1 MTNWLS
7 FLYFVAKNQQTMFS
21 VQTYTERRNA
31 LKKAVGSGLI
41 LIMGNEEAP
50 MNYHDNT
57 YRFRQDSN
65 FLYFFGISHAGLA
78 AIIDVDSGEEIIFGH
93 EFTMDD
99 IIWVGPQ
106 PTLAEQA
113 RMVGVYRTEEPSKIA
128 DKLNKASIVH
138 FTPPYRYDNMI
149 RMSEWLNIPTAQLKE
164 KASETLIKAIV
175 GLRSIKSAEEIAQM
189 EDAVNITRTMHITA
203 MQLTAAGKKEYEIAA
218 AIHAKAREG
227 GGDLAYPII
236 FSINGQTLHNHYH
249 GNTMTEGRLAIND
262 SGAENTMFYAGDIT
276 RTIPVSKRFTE
287 KQKEIYNL
295 VLKMETESI
304 AALRPN
310 IQYREIHLSANRIM
324 LEGMKD
330 LGFLSGDVDEMLA
343 LGVQGLFMPH
353 GLGHQI
359 GLDVHDM
366 EDLGEKYVGY
376 RDGLERS
383 TQLGLKSLR
392 LAKELEAGFVLTVE
406 PGIYFIPE
414 LIDKWKSENKF
425 TNFVNYSKLDAYRD
439 FGGVRIEDNCLVT
452 ETGSRTL
459 GNPIPKTVE
468 EVEALRG

>member
-1 MTNWLS
+1 
-7 FLYFVAKNQQTMFS
+7 MFS

-113 RMVGVYRTEEPSKIA
+113 RMVGVYRTEEPSKLSERL
-128 DKLNKASIVH
+128 KKASKVH
-138 FTPPYRYDNMI
+138 FTPPYRFDNMI
-149 RMSEWLNIPTAQLKE
+149 RMSEWLGIPTAQLKE
-164 KASETLIKAIV
+164 KASVELIKGIV
-175 GLRSIKSAEEIAQM
+175 ALRSIKTDEEIVQM
-189 EDAVNITRTMHITA
+189 EDAVNITREMHITA

-236 FSINGQTLHNHYH
+236 FSVNGQTLHNHYH
-249 GNTMTEGRLAIND
+249 GNTMTEGRLVIND

-304 AALRPN
+304 AALRPT
-310 IQYREIHLSANRIM
+310 IQYREIHLSGNRIM
-324 LEGMKD
+324 LAGMKD
-330 LGFLSGDVDEMLA
+330 LGFLNGDIDEMLA
-343 LGVQGLFMPH
+343 EGVQGLFMPH

-376 RDGLERS
+376 REGLERS

-392 LAKELEAGFVLTVE
+392 LAKELEAGNVLTVE

-452 ETGSRTL
+452 ETGSKTL

>member
-1 MTNWLS
+1 
-7 FLYFVAKNQQTMFS
+7 MFS

-31 LKKAVGSGLI
+31 LKRAVGGGVI

-57 YRFRQDSN
+57 YRYRQDSN
-65 FLYFFGISHAGLA
+65 FLYFFGISLAGLS
-78 AIIDVDSGEEIIFGH
+78 AIIDVDSGEEIIFGN
-93 EFTMDD
+93 EYTIDD

-113 RMVGVYRTEEPSKIA
+113 RKVGVYRTESPE
-128 DKLNKASIVH
+128 KLPERLRKASKVH

-149 RMSEWLNIPTAQLKE
+149 SMSEWLNIPTTQLKE
-164 KASETLIKAIV
+164 KASVELIKAIV
-175 GLRSIKSAEEIAQM
+175 ALRSIKTDEEIVQM
-189 EDAVNITRTMHITA
+189 ENAVNITREMHILA
-203 MQLTAAGKKEYEIAA
+203 MQLTSAGKKEYEIAA
-218 AIHAKAREG
+218 AIHGKAREG

-236 FSINGQTLHNHYH
+236 FSVNGQTLHNHYH
-249 GNTMTEGRLAIND
+249 GNTMTEGRLVIND

-276 RTIPVSKRFTE
+276 RTIPVSKKFTE

-304 AALRPN
+304 AALRPDV
-310 IQYREIHLSANRIM
+310 QYREIHLLANKIM

-330 LGFLSGDVDEMLA
+330 LGFLNGDIEEMLA
-343 LGVQGLFMPH
+343 DGVQGLFMPH
-353 GLGHQI
+353 GLGHAI

-376 RDGLERS
+376 REGLERS

-392 LAKELEAGFVLTVE
+392 LAKELEAGNVLTVE

-414 LIDKWKSENKF
+414 LIDKWKAENKF
-425 TNFVNYSKLDAYRD
+425 MNFINYSKLDSYRD

-452 ETGSRTL
+452 ATGSKTL

-468 EVEALRG
+468 EIEALR

>member
-1 MTNWLS
+1 
-7 FLYFVAKNQQTMFS
+7 MFS

-31 LKKAVGSGLI
+31 LKKVVGSGLI

-57 YRFRQDSN
+57 YRYRQDSN
-65 FLYFFGISHAGLA
+65 FLYFFGISLAGLS
-78 AIIDVDSGEEIIFGH
+78 AIIDVDSGEEIIFGN
-93 EFTMDD
+93 EFSIDD

-113 RMVGVYRTEEPSKIA
+113 RMVGVYRTETPE
-128 DKLNKASIVH
+128 KLPESLKKAQKVH

-149 RMSEWLNIPTAQLKE
+149 RMSEWLGISTAELKE
-164 KASETLIKAIV
+164 QASVELIKGIV
-175 GLRSIKSAEEIAQM
+175 ALRSIKTDEEIVQM
-189 EDAVNITRTMHITA
+189 EEAVNITREMHMTA

-236 FSINGQTLHNHYH
+236 FSQNGQTLHNHYH
-249 GNTMTEGRLAIND
+249 GNTMTDGRLVIND

-295 VLKMETESI
+295 VLKMEMESI
-304 AALRPN
+304 AALRPDV
-310 IQYREIHLSANRIM
+310 QYREIHLLANKIM
-324 LEGMKD
+324 LVGMKD
-330 LGFLSGDVDEMLA
+330 LGFLTGDVEEMLNE
-343 LGVQGLFMPH
+343 GVQGLFMPH

-376 RDGLERS
+376 REGLERS

-392 LAKELEAGFVLTVE
+392 LAKELEAGNVLTVE

-425 TNFVNYSKLDAYRD
+425 TNFINYSKLDSYRD

-452 ETGSRTL
+452 GTGSKTL

>member
-1 MTNWLS
+1 
-7 FLYFVAKNQQTMFS
+7 MFS

-113 RMVGVYRTEEPSKIA
+113 RRVGVYRTEEPL
-128 DKLNKASIVH
+128 KLPERLKKAPKVH
-138 FTPPYRYDNMI
+138 FTPPYRFDNMI
-149 RMSEWLNIPTAQLKE
+149 RMSEWLSIPTAQLKE
-164 KASETLIKAIV
+164 KASVELIKGIV
-175 GLRSIKSAEEIAQM
+175 ALRSIKTEEEIMQM
-189 EDAVNITRTMHITA
+189 EDAVNITREMHITA

-236 FSINGQTLHNHYH
+236 FSVNGQTLHNHYH
-249 GNTMTEGRLAIND
+249 GNTMTEGRLVIND

-304 AALRPN
+304 AALRPT

-324 LEGMKD
+324 LAGMKD
-330 LGFLSGDVDEMLA
+330 LGFLNGDIDEMLA
-343 LGVQGLFMPH
+343 EGVQGLFMPH
-353 GLGHQI
+353 GLGHAI

-392 LAKELEAGFVLTVE
+392 LAKELEVGNVLTVE

-452 ETGSRTL
+452 ETGSKTL
-459 GNPIPKTVE
+459 GNSIPKTVE

>member
-1 MTNWLS
+1 
-7 FLYFVAKNQQTMFS
+7 MFS
-21 VQTYTERRNA
+21 AQTYIERRSA
-31 LKKAVGSGLI
+31 LKRSVGSGVI

-57 YRFRQDSN
+57 YRYRQDSN
-65 FLYFFGISHAGLA
+65 FLYFFGISHAGISA
-78 AIIDVDSGEEIIFGH
+78 VIDIDSGEEIIFGH
-93 EFTMDD
+93 EFSMDD

-113 RMVGVYRTEEPSKIA
+113 RRVGVYRTEEPN
-128 DKLNKASIVH
+128 KLPERLKKASKVH
-138 FTPPYRYDNMI
+138 FTPPYRFDNMI
-149 RMSEWLNIPTAQLKE
+149 MMSEWLNIPTSQLKE
-164 KASETLIKAIV
+164 KASVELIKAIV
-175 GLRSIKSAEEIAQM
+175 ALRSIKSDEEIVQM
-189 EDAVNITRTMHITA
+189 EHAVNITREMHIEA
-203 MQLTAAGKKEYEIAA
+203 MQKTKAGKKEYEIVA
-218 AIHAKAREG
+218 AIHAKALEG
-227 GGDLAYPII
+227 GGNLAYGTI

-249 GNTMTEGRLAIND
+249 GNTMTDGRLVIND
-262 SGAENTMFYAGDIT
+262 SGAENAMFYAGDIT
-276 RTIPVSKRFTE
+276 RTIPVSKGFTE

-304 AALRPN
+304 AALRPG
-310 IQYREIHLSANRIM
+310 IQYREIHLLANKIM
-324 LEGMKD
+324 LEGMRD
-330 LGFLSGDVDEMLA
+330 LGFLNGNVDEMLTE
-343 LGVQGLFMPH
+343 GVQGLFMPH
-353 GLGHQI
+353 GLGHAI

-376 RDGLERS
+376 REGLERS

-392 LAKELEAGFVLTVE
+392 MAKELEAGFVLTVE

-425 TNFVNYSKLDAYRD
+425 INFINYSKLDTYRD
-439 FGGVRIEDNCLVT
+439 FGGVRIEDNCLIT
-452 ETGSRTL
+452 PTGSKTL

>member
-1 MTNWLS
+1 
-7 FLYFVAKNQQTMFS
+7 MFS

-113 RMVGVYRTEEPSKIA
+113 RMVGVYRTEEPSKLPERLKKSSKI
-128 DKLNKASIVH
+128 H
-138 FTPPYRYDNMI
+138 FTPPYRFDNMI
-149 RMSEWLNIPTAQLKE
+149 RMSEWLGVPTAQLKE
-164 KASETLIKAIV
+164 KASVELIKGIVAI
-175 GLRSIKSAEEIAQM
+175 RSIKTEEEIVLM
-189 EDAVNITRTMHITA
+189 EDAVNITREMHITA

-227 GGDLAYPII
+227 GGDLSYPII
-236 FSINGQTLHNHYH
+236 FTINGQTLHNHYH
-249 GNTMTEGRLAIND
+249 GNTMTEGRLVIND

-304 AALRPN
+304 AALRPT
-310 IQYREIHLSANRIM
+310 IQYREIHLAANRIM
-324 LEGMKD
+324 LEGMKE
-330 LGFLSGDVDEMLA
+330 LGFLNGDVDEMLA

-414 LIDKWKSENKF
+414 LIDKWKAENKF
-425 TNFVNYSKLDAYRD
+425 ANFVNYSKLDSYRD

-452 ETGSRTL
+452 ETGSKTL
-459 GNPIPKTVE
+459 GKPIPKTVE

>member
-1 MTNWLS
+1 
-7 FLYFVAKNQQTMFS
+7 MFS

-50 MNYHDNT
+50 MNYRDNT

-113 RMVGVYRTEEPSKIA
+113 RMVGVYRTEEPSKLPERL
-128 DKLNKASIVH
+128 KKASKVH
-138 FTPPYRYDNMI
+138 FTPPYRYDNII
-149 RMSEWLNIPTAQLKE
+149 RMSEWLGIPTAELKE
-164 KASETLIKAIV
+164 KASVDLIKSIV
-175 GLRSIKSAEEIAQM
+175 VIRSIKTEEEIVQM
-189 EDAVNITRTMHITA
+189 EDAVNITREMHITA

-249 GNTMTEGRLAIND
+249 GNTMTEGRLVIND

-324 LEGMKD
+324 LEGMKE
-330 LGFLSGDVDEMLA
+330 LGFLNGDVEEMLA

-353 GLGHQI
+353 GLGHAI

-392 LAKELEAGFVLTVE
+392 LAKELEVGFVLTVE

-414 LIDKWKSENKF
+414 LIDKWKAENKF
-425 TNFVNYSKLDAYRD
+425 TDFVNYSKLDSYRD
-439 FGGVRIEDNCLVT
+439 FGGIRIEDNCLIT
-452 ETGSRTL
+452 ETGSKTL
-459 GNPIPKTVE
+459 GKPIPKTVE
-468 EVEALRG
+468 DVEALRG

>member
-1 MTNWLS
+1 
-7 FLYFVAKNQQTMFS
+7 
-21 VQTYTERRNA
+21 
-31 LKKAVGSGLI
+31 
-41 LIMGNEEAP
+41 MGNEEAP

-93 EFTMDD
+93 DFTIDD
-99 IIWVGPQ
+99 IIWVGSQ
-106 PTLAEQA
+106 ATLAEQA
-113 RMVGVYRTEEPSKIA
+113 RMVGVYRTEESSKLSERL
-128 DKLNKASIVH
+128 KKSSKVH
-138 FTPPYRYDNMI
+138 FTPPYRFDNMI

-164 KASETLIKAIV
+164 KASIELIRAIV
-175 GLRSIKSAEEIAQM
+175 ALRSIKSDEEIVQM
-189 EDAVNITRTMHITA
+189 EHAVNISREMHIIA
-203 MQLTAAGKKEYEIAA
+203 MQLTQAGKKEYEIVA
-218 AIHAKAREG
+218 AIHAKALEG
-227 GGDLAYPII
+227 GGELSYPII
-236 FSINGQTLHNHYH
+236 FSVNGQTLHNHYH
-249 GNTMTEGRLAIND
+249 GNTMTEGRLVIND
-262 SGAENTMFYAGDIT
+262 SGAENDMFYAGDIT

-310 IQYREIHLSANRIM
+310 VQYREIHISANRIM

-330 LGFLSGDVDEMLA
+330 LGFLKGDVGDMLA
-343 LGVQGLFMPH
+343 EGVQGLFMPH
-353 GLGHQI
+353 GLGHAI

-392 LAKELEAGFVLTVE
+392 LAKELEEGNVLTVE

-414 LIDKWKSENKF
+414 LIDKWKAENKF
-425 TNFVNYSKLDAYRD
+425 TDFVNYEKLDDYRD

-452 ETGSRTL
+452 ENGGKTL
-459 GNPIPKTVE
+459 GNSIPKTVE

>member
-1 MTNWLS
+1 
-7 FLYFVAKNQQTMFS
+7 MFS

-65 FLYFFGISHAGLA
+65 FLYFFGISHAGLTA
-78 AIIDVDSGEEIIFGH
+78 VIDIDSGEEIIFGH
-93 EFTMDD
+93 EFTIDD

-106 PTLAEQA
+106 ATLAEQA
-113 RMVGVYRTEEPSKIA
+113 RMVGVYRTEEPSKLSERL
-128 DKLNKASIVH
+128 KKSSKVH
-138 FTPPYRYDNMI
+138 FTPPYRFDNMI
-149 RMSEWLNIPTAQLKE
+149 RMSEWLDIPTAQLRE
-164 KASETLIKAIV
+164 KASVELIKAIV
-175 GLRSIKSAEEIAQM
+175 ALRSIKTDEEIVQM
-189 EDAVNITRTMHITA
+189 EHAVNISREMHIIA
-203 MQLTAAGKKEYEIAA
+203 MQLTQAGKKEYEIAA
-218 AIHAKAREG
+218 AIHAKALEG
-227 GGDLAYPII
+227 GGELSYPII
-236 FSINGQTLHNHYH
+236 FSVNGQTLHNHYH
-249 GNTMTEGRLAIND
+249 GNTMTEGRLVIND
-262 SGAENTMFYAGDIT
+262 SGAENAMFYAGDIT

-310 IQYREIHLSANRIM
+310 IQYREIHISANRIM

-330 LGFLSGDVDEMLA
+330 LGFLNGDVSEMLA
-343 LGVQGLFMPH
+343 EGVQGLFMPH
-353 GLGHQI
+353 GLGHAI

-392 LAKELEAGFVLTVE
+392 LAKELEAGNVLTVE

-414 LIDKWKSENKF
+414 LIDKWKAENKF
-425 TNFVNYSKLDAYRD
+425 TNFVNYAKLDAYRD

-452 ETGSRTL
+452 KNGSKTL
-459 GNPIPKTVE
+459 GNSIPKTVE

>member
-1 MTNWLS
+1 
-7 FLYFVAKNQQTMFS
+7 MFS

-113 RMVGVYRTEEPSKIA
+113 RRVGVYRTEEPSKLPERLKKSSKI
-128 DKLNKASIVH
+128 H
-138 FTPPYRYDNMI
+138 FTPPYRFDNMI
-149 RMSEWLNIPTAQLKE
+149 RMSEWLGVPTAQLKE
-164 KASETLIKAIV
+164 KASVELIKGIVAI
-175 GLRSIKSAEEIAQM
+175 RSIKTEEEIVLM
-189 EDAVNITRTMHITA
+189 EDAVNITREMHITA

-227 GGDLAYPII
+227 GGDLSYPII
-236 FSINGQTLHNHYH
+236 FTINGQTLHNHYH
-249 GNTMTEGRLAIND
+249 GNTMTEGRLVIND

-304 AALRPN
+304 AALRPT
-310 IQYREIHLSANRIM
+310 IQYREIHLAANRIM
-324 LEGMKD
+324 LEGMKE
-330 LGFLSGDVDEMLA
+330 LGFLNGDVDEMLA

-414 LIDKWKSENKF
+414 LIDKWKAENKF
-425 TNFVNYSKLDAYRD
+425 ANFVNYSKLDSYRD

-452 ETGSRTL
+452 ETGSKTL
-459 GNPIPKTVE
+459 GKPIPKTVE

>member
-1 MTNWLS
+1 
-7 FLYFVAKNQQTMFS
+7 MFS
-21 VQTYTERRNA
+21 VKTYTERRNA
-31 LKKAVGSGLI
+31 LKKLVGSGQI

-65 FLYFFGISHAGLA
+65 FLYFFGISLAGLA
-78 AIIDVDSGEEIIFGH
+78 AIIDVDSGEEIIFGN

-113 RMVGVYRTEEPSKIA
+113 RMVGVYRTEESSKLP
-128 DKLNKASIVH
+128 KRLKKASKVH

-149 RMSEWLNIPTAQLKE
+149 RMSEWLGISATQLKE
-164 KASETLIKAIV
+164 KASVELIKGIV
-175 GLRSIKSAEEIAQM
+175 VLRSIKTEEEIVQM
-189 EDAVNITRTMHITA
+189 EDAVNITREMHITA

-236 FSINGQTLHNHYH
+236 FSVNGQTLHNHYH
-249 GNTMTEGRLAIND
+249 GNTMTEGRLVIND

-324 LEGMKD
+324 LAGMKD
-330 LGFLSGDVDEMLA
+330 LGFLTGDVDEMLA
-343 LGVQGLFMPH
+343 EGVQGLFMPH
-353 GLGHQI
+353 GLGHAI

-392 LAKELEAGFVLTVE
+392 LAKELEAGNVLTVE

-425 TNFVNYSKLDAYRD
+425 TNFINYSKLDAYRD
-439 FGGVRIEDNCLVT
+439 FGGVRIEDNCLIT
-452 ETGSRTL
+452 ETGSKTL

>member
-1 MTNWLS
+1 
-7 FLYFVAKNQQTMFS
+7 MFS

-93 EFTMDD
+93 EFTIDD

-113 RMVGVYRTEEPSKIA
+113 RMVGVYRTEEPSKLSER
-128 DKLNKASIVH
+128 LNKASKVH
-138 FTPPYRYDNMI
+138 FTPPYRFDNMI
-149 RMSEWLNIPTAQLKE
+149 RMSEWLGISTAELKE
-164 KASETLIKAIV
+164 KASVELIKGIVAI
-175 GLRSIKSAEEIAQM
+175 RSIKTDEEIVQM
-189 EDAVNITRTMHITA
+189 EDAVNITREMHMMA

-218 AIHAKAREG
+218 AIHGKAREG

-236 FSINGQTLHNHYH
+236 FSQNGQTLHNHYH
-249 GNTMTEGRLAIND
+249 GNTMTEGRLVIND

-304 AALRPN
+304 AALRPT
-310 IQYREIHLSANRIM
+310 IQYREIHLLANKIM

-330 LGFLSGDVDEMLA
+330 LGFLTGDVDEMLSE
-343 LGVQGLFMPH
+343 GVQGLFMPH

-392 LAKELEAGFVLTVE
+392 LAKELEAGNVLTVE

-414 LIDKWKSENKF
+414 LIDKWKAENKF
-425 TNFVNYSKLDAYRD
+425 ANYVNYSKLDSYRD

-452 ETGSRTL
+452 ELGSKTL

>member
-1 MTNWLS
+1 
-7 FLYFVAKNQQTMFS
+7 VAQKTQQTMFS
-21 VQTYTERRNA
+21 AQTYIERRNA
-31 LKKAVGSGLI
+31 LKRSVGSGVI

-50 MNYHDNT
+50 INYHDNI
-57 YRFRQDSN
+57 YRYRQDSN
-65 FLYFFGISHAGLA
+65 FLYFFGISHVGLS

-106 PTLAEQA
+106 PTLAERA
-113 RMVGVYRTEEPSKIA
+113 RKVGIYRTETPEKLSERLKKVSK
-128 DKLNKASIVH
+128 VH

-149 RMSEWLNIPTAQLKE
+149 MMSEWLNIPTAQLKE
-164 KASETLIKAIV
+164 NASVILIKAIIS
-175 GLRSIKSAEEIAQM
+175 LRSIKTAEEIVQM
-189 EDAVNITRTMHITA
+189 ENAVNITREMHIAA
-203 MQLTAAGKKEYEIAA
+203 MQQMKAGMKEYEIVAT
-218 AIHAKAREG
+218 IQAKAIEG
-227 GGDLAYPII
+227 GGNLAYGTI

-249 GNTMTEGRLAIND
+249 GNIMPEGRLVIND
-262 SGAENTMFYAGDIT
+262 SGAENAMFYAGDIT

-287 KQKEIYNL
+287 KQKEIYNI
-295 VLKMETESI
+295 VLKMETEAI
-304 AALRPN
+304 AALKPN
-310 IQYREIHLSANRIM
+310 IQYREIHLLANKIL
-324 LEGMKD
+324 LEGLTD
-330 LGFLSGDVDEMLA
+330 LGLLKGNIDEMLTE
-343 LGVQGLFMPH
+343 GVQGLFMPH
-353 GLGHQI
+353 GLGHAI

-366 EDLGEKYVGY
+366 EDLGEQYVGY
-376 RDGLERS
+376 REGLERS

-392 LAKELEAGFVLTVE
+392 MAKELEAGNVLTVE

-414 LIDKWKSENKF
+414 LIDKWKAENKF

-452 ETGSRTL
+452 AIGSKTL

>member
-1 MTNWLS
+1 
-7 FLYFVAKNQQTMFS
+7 MFS

-65 FLYFFGISHAGLA
+65 FLYFFGISLAGLA

-106 PTLAEQA
+106 PTLADQA
-113 RMVGVYRTEEPSKIA
+113 RMVGVYRTEEPSKLPERL
-128 DKLNKASIVH
+128 KKSPKVH
-138 FTPPYRYDNMI
+138 FTPPYRFDNMI
-149 RMSEWLNIPTAQLKE
+149 RMSEWLSIPTAQLKE
-164 KASETLIKAIV
+164 KASVELIKGIV
-175 GLRSIKSAEEIAQM
+175 ALRSIKTDEEIAQM
-189 EDAVNITRTMHITA
+189 EDAVNITREMHITA
-203 MQLTAAGKKEYEIAA
+203 MQLAAAGKKEYEIAA

-236 FSINGQTLHNHYH
+236 FSVNGQTLHNHYH
-249 GNTMTEGRLAIND
+249 GNTMTEGRLVIND

-304 AALRPN
+304 AALRPT

-330 LGFLSGDVDEMLA
+330 LGFLNGNVDEMLA
-343 LGVQGLFMPH
+343 EGVQGLFMPH

-392 LAKELEAGFVLTVE
+392 LAKELEVGFVLTVE

-425 TNFVNYSKLDAYRD
+425 TNFVNYSKLDAYRN

-452 ETGSRTL
+452 ETGSKTL

>member
-1 MTNWLS
+1 
-7 FLYFVAKNQQTMFS
+7 MFS

-65 FLYFFGISHAGLA
+65 FLYFLGISHAGLA

-113 RMVGVYRTEEPSKIA
+113 RMVGVYRTEEPSKLSERL
-128 DKLNKASIVH
+128 KKASKVH
-138 FTPPYRYDNMI
+138 FTPPYRFDNMI
-149 RMSEWLNIPTAQLKE
+149 RMSEWLGIPTAQLKE
-164 KASETLIKAIV
+164 KASVELIKGIVAI
-175 GLRSIKSAEEIAQM
+175 RSIKTEEEIVQM
-189 EDAVNITRTMHITA
+189 EDAVNITREMHITA

-236 FSINGQTLHNHYH
+236 FSVNGQTLHNHYH
-249 GNTMTEGRLAIND
+249 GNTMTEGRLVIND

-304 AALRPN
+304 AALRPT

-330 LGFLSGDVDEMLA
+330 LGFLNGDVDEMLA
-343 LGVQGLFMPH
+343 EGVQGLFMPH

-376 RDGLERS
+376 REGLERS

-452 ETGSRTL
+452 ETGSKTL

>member
-1 MTNWLS
+1 
-7 FLYFVAKNQQTMFS
+7 MFS

-31 LKKAVGSGLI
+31 LKRAVGSGII
-41 LIMGNEEAP
+41 LIMGNDEAP

-57 YRFRQDSN
+57 FRYRQDSN
-65 FLYFFGISHAGLA
+65 FLYFFGISLAGLA
-78 AIIDVDSGEEIIFGH
+78 AIIDVDSGEEIIFGN

-113 RMVGVYRTEEPSKIA
+113 RKVGVYRTESPN
-128 DKLNKASIVH
+128 KLPERLKNASIVH
-138 FTPPYRYDNMI
+138 FTPPYRYDNMLK
-149 RMSEWLNIPTAQLKE
+149 MSEWLNLPTTQLKE
-164 KASETLIKAIV
+164 NASVVLIKAIV
-175 GLRSIKSAEEIAQM
+175 ALRSIKTDEEIIEM
-189 EDAVNITRTMHITA
+189 EHAVNITREMHIAA
-203 MQLTAAGKKEYEIAA
+203 MQQTKAGQKEYEMVSV
-218 AIHAKAREG
+218 IHAQALAG
-227 GGDLAYPII
+227 GGELAYPII

-249 GNTMTEGRLAIND
+249 GNTMPDGRLVIND
-262 SGAENTMFYAGDIT
+262 SGAENAMFYAGDIT
-276 RTIPVSKRFTE
+276 RTFPVSKKFTE

-304 AALRPN
+304 AALKPT

-324 LEGMKD
+324 LDGLKD
-330 LGFLSGDVDEMLA
+330 LGFLNGNIDEMLA
-343 LGVQGLFMPH
+343 EGVQGLFMPH
-353 GLGHQI
+353 GLGHAI

-376 RDGLERS
+376 REGLERS

-392 LAKELEAGFVLTVE
+392 MAKELEAGFVLTVE

-425 TNFVNYSKLDAYRD
+425 AHFINYSKLDDYRD
-439 FGGVRIEDNCLVT
+439 FGGIRIEDNCLIT
-452 ETGSRTL
+452 PTGSKTL

-468 EVEALRG
+468 EVEALRS